1 MTLSQHCRNL
11 GWDAA
16 ELARRAGINAR
27 TARKALDGDP
37 VTARVA
43 RAIAQALTEALG
55 RIVTVGNIDGLNV
68 E

>member
-1 MTLSQHCRNL
+1 MTLENHCRNL

-37 VTARVA
+37 VAARVA

-55 RIVTVGNIDGLNV
+55 RIVTVGSIDGLNV

>member
-1 MTLSQHCRNL
+1 MTLEHHCRNL

-27 TARKALDGDP
+27 TARKALEGEAIS
-37 VTARVA
+37 ARVA
-43 RAIAQALTEALG
+43 RDIAAALSAALG
-55 RIVTVGNIDGLNV
+55 RTITVGSIDGLNV